1 MSNKAGMGTYLVSAI
16 ASAWSGMT
24 VMNLSTD
31 NQARHL
37 AAILFAIAVVLVI
50 IGVAVNVKRAM
61 DAGCEMKSDEP
72 KQPTFLQPHEETLQ
86 SPILPNTA
94 NQAEQSVLDAIRR
107 KVTEYQDMGDIG
119 FWRSRLYGEGDC
131 LVSYELELNEV
142 RKNLKDVGCYED
154 GEYQICVSSQS
165 YGKSEYLSKA
175 RNRHYSAYF
184 NEKCNLIIKKSLQ
197 VGLSKSQAEVIVLS
211 DYMLE
216 ELGIRLSREYI
227 ALKLKE
233 VELRYHMAR
242 IKEEQKQ
249 KEIEERKAQKDYERA
264 MRDAVKNEE
273 KTREQLEKQRE
284 ALERAASE
292 AEKTK
297 LQEQVSAL
305 EVRLQEA
312 LAMKER
318 AMSMAQQTRTGYVY
332 VISNVRSFGEGIYK
346 IGMTRRLDPMD
357 RVRELGDASVPFPF
371 EVHYMI
377 YTDDAPKL
385 EAELH
390 QRFAEFKMNSD
401 NYRKEFFRVSL
412 TEIEMALKDFG
423 MLE

>member
-1 MSNKAGMGTYLVSAI
+1 MSNKAGMNTYLVSAI
-16 ASAWSGMT
+16 ASAWLGMT

-37 AAILFAIAVVLVI
+37 AAMLFAIAVVLVI
-50 IGVAVNVKRAM
+50 IGVAVNVKRSIDSAY
-61 DAGCEMKSDEP
+61 DAKSDEP
-72 KQPTFLQPHEETLQ
+72 KLPTSMQPHEETLQ
-86 SPILPNTA
+86 SPILPKTA
-94 NQAEQSVLDAIRR
+94 NQAERAVLDAIRR
-107 KVTEYQDMGDIG
+107 KVTEYQDMGEVGI
-119 FWRSRLYGEGDC
+119 WRSRLHGEGDY
-131 LVSYELELNEV
+131 LVSYEFELVAV
-142 RKNLKDVGCYED
+142 RKNLKDIGCYED
-154 GEYQICVSSQS
+154 GEYQACVSAVG
-165 YGKSEYLSKA
+165 YGKDEFLSRA

-249 KEIEERKAQKDYERA
+249 KEVEERKAQKDYERA
-264 MRDAVKNEE
+264 MRDAAKNEE
-273 KTREQLEKQRE
+273 KAREQLEKQRE
-284 ALERAASE
+284 ALVRAASE

-305 EVRLQEA
+305 EFRLQEA

-401 NYRKEFFRVSL
+401 NYRKEFFKISL
-412 TEIEMALKDFG
+412 SDIETALREFEII
-423 MLE
+423 

>member
-1 MSNKAGMGTYLVSAI
+1 MSNKSGMGVYLVSAI

-24 VMNLSTD
+24 VMNLSED

-37 AAILFAIAVVLVI
+37 AAILLAIAVVLVI
-50 IGVAVNVKRAM
+50 IGVAVNVKRSM
-61 DAGCEMKSDEP
+61 DTGCETKPDEP
-72 KQPTFLQPHEETLQ
+72 KPPTFVQPHKVTLQ
-86 SPILPNTA
+86 TPILPKTA
-94 NQAEQSVLDAIRR
+94 NQTERAVLDAIRR
-107 KVTEYQDMGDIG
+107 KVTEYQDMGEVGI
-119 FWRSRLYGEGDC
+119 WRSRLYGEGDY
-131 LVSYELELNEV
+131 LVSYELELVAV
-142 RKNLKDVGCYED
+142 RKNLKDIGRYED
-154 GEYQICVSSQS
+154 GEFQACVSAVG
-165 YGKSEYLSKA
+165 YGKDEFLSRA

-233 VELRYHMAR
+233 VELRYHIAR

-249 KEIEERKAQKDYERA
+249 RELEERKAQKDYERA
-264 MRDAVKNEE
+264 MRNAAKNEE
-273 KTREQLEKQRE
+273 KAREQLEEKRE
-284 ALERAASE
+284 ALERTASE

-297 LQEQVSAL
+297 LQELVLAL
-305 EVRLQEA
+305 EERLKEA
-312 LAMKER
+312 LAIKER

-332 VISNVRSFGEGIYK
+332 VISNVRSFGESVYK

-371 EVHYMI
+371 DVHYMI

-401 NYRKEFFRVSL
+401 NYRKEFFKVSL
-412 TEIEMALKDFG
+412 SEIKFELKELN
-423 MLE
+423 MIE

>member
-1 MSNKAGMGTYLVSAI
+1 MSNKAGMNTYLIAAI
-16 ASAWSGMT
+16 ASAWAGMT
-24 VMNLSTD
+24 VLNLSED
-31 NQARHL
+31 NQSRHL

-50 IGVAVNVKRAM
+50 IGVAVNAKRAM
-61 DAGCEMKSDEP
+61 DAGSETKSDEP
-72 KQPTFLQPHEETLQ
+72 KQPTSVQPYEENLQT
-86 SPILPNTA
+86 PILPMSA
-94 NQAEQSVLDAIRR
+94 DRAEKSVLQAIRR
-107 KVTEYQDMGDIG
+107 KITEYQDMGDVG
-119 FWRSRLYGEGDC
+119 FWRSRLYGEGDS
-131 LVSYELELNEV
+131 LLSYELELNAV

-264 MRDAVKNEE
+264 MRDAEKNEE
-273 KTREQLEKQRE
+273 KAREQLEKQRE

-292 AEKTK
+292 AEKAK

-412 TEIEMALKDFG
+412 TEIETALKDFG
-423 MLE
+423 ML

>member
-1 MSNKAGMGTYLVSAI
+1 MGKGIGSVYLVSAI

-24 VMNLSTD
+24 VMNLSED

-50 IGVAVNVKRAM
+50 IGVAVNVKRSIDSVY
-61 DAGCEMKSDEP
+61 DAKSDEP
-72 KQPTFLQPHEETLQ
+72 KLPTSVQPHEDTPQ
-86 SPILPNTA
+86 TPILPKTA
-94 NQAEQSVLDAIRR
+94 NQAERAVLDAIRR
-107 KVTEYQDMGDIG
+107 KVTEYQDMGEVG
-119 FWRSRLYGEGDC
+119 VWRSRLYGESDY
-131 LVSYELELNEV
+131 LVSYEFELVAV
-142 RKNLKDVGCYED
+142 RKNLKDIGRYED
-154 GEYQICVSSQS
+154 GEYQACVSAVG
-165 YGKSEYLSKA
+165 YGRDEFLSRA

-216 ELGIRLSREYI
+216 ELGIRLRREYI

-249 KEIEERKAQKDYERA
+249 REIEERKAQKDYERA
-264 MRDAVKNEE
+264 MRDAAKNEE
-273 KTREQLEKQRE
+273 KAREQLEKQRE

-292 AEKTK
+292 AEKVK

-401 NYRKEFFRVSL
+401 NYRKEFFKVP
-412 TEIEMALKDFG
+412 IEDIESVLKG
-423 MLE
+423 LEVI

>member
-1 MSNKAGMGTYLVSAI
+1 MGKGIGSIYLVSAI
-16 ASAWSGMT
+16 ASAWLGMT

-37 AAILFAIAVVLVI
+37 AAMLFAIAVVLVI
-50 IGVAVNVKRAM
+50 IGVAVNVKRSIDSAY
-61 DAGCEMKSDEP
+61 DAKSDEP
-72 KQPTFLQPHEETLQ
+72 KLPTSMQPHEETLQ

-94 NQAEQSVLDAIRR
+94 NQAERAVLDAIRR
-107 KVTEYQDMGDIG
+107 KVTEYQDMGEVGI
-119 FWRSRLYGEGDC
+119 WRSRLYGEGDY
-131 LVSYELELNEV
+131 LVSYEFELVAV
-142 RKNLKDVGCYED
+142 RKNLKDIGRYED
-154 GEYQICVSSQS
+154 GEYQACVSAVG
-165 YGKSEYLSKA
+165 YGKDEFLSRA

-249 KEIEERKAQKDYERA
+249 QEVEERKAQKDYELA
-264 MRDAVKNEE
+264 MRDAAKNEE
-273 KTREQLEKQRE
+273 KAREQLEKQRE

-292 AEKTK
+292 AEKAK
-297 LQEQVSAL
+297 LQEQISAL

-401 NYRKEFFRVSL
+401 NYRKEFFKVP
-412 TEIEMALKDFG
+412 IEDIESVLKE
-423 MLE
+423 LHVI

>member
-16 ASAWSGMT
+16 ASAWLGMT

-37 AAILFAIAVVLVI
+37 AAMLFAIAVVLVI
-50 IGVAVNVKRAM
+50 IGVAVNVKRSIDSAY
-61 DAGCEMKSDEP
+61 DAKSDEP
-72 KQPTFLQPHEETLQ
+72 KLPTSMQPHEETLQ
-86 SPILPNTA
+86 SPILPKTA
-94 NQAEQSVLDAIRR
+94 NQAERAVLDAIRR
-107 KVTEYQDMGDIG
+107 KVTEYQDMGEVGI
-119 FWRSRLYGEGDC
+119 WRSRLYGEGDY
-131 LVSYELELNEV
+131 LVSYEFELVAV
-142 RKNLKDVGCYED
+142 RKNLKDIGRYED
-154 GEYQICVSSQS
+154 GEYQACVSAVG
-165 YGKSEYLSKA
+165 YGRDEFLSRA

-249 KEIEERKAQKDYERA
+249 QEVEERKAQKDYERV
-264 MRDAVKNEE
+264 MRDAAKNEE
-273 KTREQLEKQRE
+273 KAREQLEKQRE

-292 AEKTK
+292 AEKAK
-297 LQEQVSAL
+297 LQEQISAL

-401 NYRKEFFRVSL
+401 NYRKEFFKVP
-412 TEIEMALKDFG
+412 IEDIESVLKE
-423 MLE
+423 LEVI

>member
-16 ASAWSGMT
+16 ASAWLGMT

-37 AAILFAIAVVLVI
+37 AAMLFAIAVVLVI
-50 IGVAVNVKRAM
+50 IGVAVNVKRSIDSAY
-61 DAGCEMKSDEP
+61 DSKSDEP
-72 KQPTFLQPHEETLQ
+72 KLPTSMQPHEETLQ
-86 SPILPNTA
+86 TPILPRTA
-94 NQAEQSVLDAIRR
+94 NQAERAVLDAIRR
-107 KVTEYQDMGDIG
+107 KVTEYQDMGEVGI
-119 FWRSRLYGEGDC
+119 WRSRLYGEGDY
-131 LVSYELELNEV
+131 LVSYEFELVAV
-142 RKNLKDVGCYED
+142 RKNLKDIGRYED
-154 GEYQICVSSQS
+154 GEYQACVSAVG
-165 YGKSEYLSKA
+165 YGRDEFLSRA

-264 MRDAVKNEE
+264 MRDAAKNEG

-292 AEKTK
+292 AEKIK

-385 EAELH
+385 GAELH

-401 NYRKEFFRVSL
+401 NYRKEFFKVP
-412 TEIEMALKDFG
+412 IEDIESVLKE
-423 MLE
+423 LEVI

>member
-1 MSNKAGMGTYLVSAI
+1 MGNKKGTGGYFISAI
-16 ASAWSGMT
+16 ASAWAGMT
-24 VMNLSTD
+24 VLNLSED

-37 AAILFAIAVVLVI
+37 AAMLFAIAVVLVI

-61 DAGCEMKSDEP
+61 DAGCETKSDEP
-72 KQPTFLQPHEETLQ
+72 NPPTSVQPHEETLQ
-86 SPILPNTA
+86 TPILPKNT
-94 NQAEQSVLDAIRR
+94 NQAERAVLDAIRR
-107 KVTEYQDMGDIG
+107 KITEYQDMGDVG
-119 FWRSRLYGEGDC
+119 FWRSRLYGEGDSLAC
-131 LVSYELELNEV
+131 YELELNVV

-165 YGKSEYLSKA
+165 YGKSEYLSRA

-233 VELRYHMAR
+233 VEIRYHIAR

-249 KEIEERKAQKDYERA
+249 NEFEERKAQKDYERA
-264 MRDAVKNEE
+264 MRDAAKNEE
-273 KTREQLEKQRE
+273 KAREQLEKQRE

-292 AEKTK
+292 DEKTK

-346 IGMTRRLDPMD
+346 IGMTRRIDPMD

-377 YTDDAPKL
+377 YTNDAPKL

-401 NYRKEFFRVSL
+401 NYRKEFFKVP
-412 TEIEMALKDFG
+412 IEDIESVLKE
-423 MLE
+423 LEVI

>member
-1 MSNKAGMGTYLVSAI
+1 MVNKKGTGGYFISAT
-16 ASAWSGMT
+16 ASAWAGMT
-24 VMNLSTD
+24 LLNLSED
-31 NQARHL
+31 NQSRHL
-37 AAILFAIAVVLVI
+37 AAMLFAIAVVLVI
-50 IGVAVNVKRAM
+50 IGVAVTVNRSVDSVYEAKP
-61 DAGCEMKSDEP
+61 EKP
-72 KQPTFLQPHEETLQ
+72 KLPTPMQPHEDYLQ
-86 SPILPNTA
+86 TPILPMSA
-94 NQAEQSVLDAIRR
+94 DRAEKSVLQAIRR
-107 KVTEYQDMGDIG
+107 KITEYQDMGDIG
-119 FWRSRLYGEGDC
+119 FWRSRLYGEGDY
-131 LVSYELELNEV
+131 LVSYELELNAV

-184 NEKCNLIIKKSLQ
+184 NEKCNLIINKSLQ

-249 KEIEERKAQKDYERA
+249 KEIEESKAQKDYERA
-264 MRDAVKNEE
+264 MRDAAKNEE
-273 KTREQLEKQRE
+273 KAREQLEKQRE

-297 LQEQVSAL
+297 LQEQISAL

-357 RVRELGDASVPFPF
+357 RVRELGDASVPFSF
-371 EVHYMI
+371 ELHYMI

-412 TEIEMALKDFG
+412 TEIETALKDFG
-423 MLE
+423 ML

>member
-1 MSNKAGMGTYLVSAI
+1 MGKGIGSIYLVSAI
-16 ASAWSGMT
+16 ASAWSGIT

-61 DAGCEMKSDEP
+61 DAGCETKSDEP
-72 KQPTFLQPHEETLQ
+72 KQPTFVQPHEEALQ
-86 SPILPNTA
+86 SPILPKNTT
-94 NQAEQSVLDAIRR
+94 QAERAVLDAIRR
-107 KVTEYQDMGDIG
+107 KVTEYQDMGEVG
-119 FWRSRLYGEGDC
+119 VWRSRLYGEGDY
-131 LVSYELELNEV
+131 LVSYEFELVAV
-142 RKNLKDVGCYED
+142 RKNLKDIGRYED
-154 GEYQICVSSQS
+154 GEYQACVSAVG
-165 YGKSEYLSKA
+165 YGRDEFLSRA

-233 VELRYHMAR
+233 VELRFHMAR

-264 MRDAVKNEE
+264 IRDAAKNEE
-273 KTREQLEKQRE
+273 RAREQLEKQRE

-292 AEKTK
+292 AEKSK

-305 EVRLQEA
+305 EARLQEA

-401 NYRKEFFRVSL
+401 NYRKEFFKVP
-412 TEIEMALKDFG
+412 IEDIEAVLKDFG

>member
-1 MSNKAGMGTYLVSAI
+1 MNNKAGMGTYLVSAI
-16 ASAWSGMT
+16 ATAWSGMT

-31 NQARHL
+31 NQVRHL

-50 IGVAVNVKRAM
+50 IGVAVNVKRSIDSAY
-61 DAGCEMKSDEP
+61 DAKSDEP
-72 KQPTFLQPHEETLQ
+72 KLQTSMQPHEETLQ
-86 SPILPNTA
+86 SPILPKTA
-94 NQAEQSVLDAIRR
+94 NQAERAVLDAIRR
-107 KVTEYQDMGDIG
+107 KVTEYQDMGEVGI
-119 FWRSRLYGEGDC
+119 WRSRLYGEGDY
-131 LVSYELELNEV
+131 LVSYEFELVAV
-142 RKNLKDVGCYED
+142 RKNLKDIGRYED
-154 GEYQICVSSQS
+154 GEYQACVSAVG
-165 YGKSEYLSKA
+165 YGRDEFLSRA

-264 MRDAVKNEE
+264 MRDAAKNEE
-273 KTREQLEKQRE
+273 KAREQLEKQLE

-292 AEKTK
+292 AEKIK

-401 NYRKEFFRVSL
+401 NYRKEFFKISL
-412 TEIEMALKDFG
+412 SDIETALREFEII
-423 MLE
+423 

>member
-1 MSNKAGMGTYLVSAI
+1 MGKGIGSIYLVSAI

-50 IGVAVNVKRAM
+50 IGVAVTVKRSVDSVYEAKP
-61 DAGCEMKSDEP
+61 EKS
-72 KQPTFLQPHEETLQ
+72 KSPTPMQPHEGSLQ
-86 SPILPNTA
+86 TPILPMSA
-94 NQAEQSVLDAIRR
+94 DRAEKSVLQAIRQ
-107 KVTEYQDMGDIG
+107 KITEYQDMGEIG
-119 FWRSRLYGEGDC
+119 FWRSRLYGEGDS
-131 LVSYELELNEV
+131 LVSYELELNAV

-184 NEKCNLIIKKSLQ
+184 NEKCNLIIRKSLQ

-264 MRDAVKNEE
+264 MRDAAKNEE
-273 KTREQLEKQRE
+273 KAREQLEKQRE
-284 ALERAASE
+284 ALERAASD

-401 NYRKEFFRVSL
+401 NYRKEFFKVP
-412 TEIEMALKDFG
+412 IEDIESVLKDLG

>member
-1 MSNKAGMGTYLVSAI
+1 MSNKAGMETYLVSAI

-24 VMNLSTD
+24 VMDLSTD

-61 DAGCEMKSDEP
+61 DAGCETKSDESKP
-72 KQPTFLQPHEETLQ
+72 HTFVQPLKKTLQ
-86 SPILPNTA
+86 TPILPKTA
-94 NQAEQSVLDAIRR
+94 NQDERAVLDAIRR
-107 KVTEYQDMGDIG
+107 KVTEYQDMGEVGI
-119 FWRSRLYGEGDC
+119 WRSRLYGEGDY

-154 GEYQICVSSQS
+154 GEYQACVSAVG
-165 YGKSEYLSKA
+165 YGRDEFLSKA

-264 MRDAVKNEE
+264 MRDAAKNEE
-273 KTREQLEKQRE
+273 KAREQLEKQRE
-284 ALERAASE
+284 ALERATSE
-292 AEKTK
+292 AEKTM

-332 VISNVRSFGEGIYK
+332 VISNVRSFGEDIYK

-401 NYRKEFFRVSL
+401 NYRKEFFKSSL
-412 TEIEMALKDFG
+412 SEIKFVLKELN
-423 MLE
+423 MIE

>member
-1 MSNKAGMGTYLVSAI
+1 MGKGIGSIYLISAI
-16 ASAWSGMT
+16 ASAWLGMT

-37 AAILFAIAVVLVI
+37 AAMLFAIAVVLVI
-50 IGVAVNVKRAM
+50 IGVAVNVKRSIDSAY
-61 DAGCEMKSDEP
+61 DAKSDEP
-72 KQPTFLQPHEETLQ
+72 KQPTSVQPCEETLQ
-86 SPILPNTA
+86 TPILPRTA
-94 NQAEQSVLDAIRR
+94 NQAEIAVLDAIRR
-107 KVTEYQDMGDIG
+107 KVTEYQDMGEVGI
-119 FWRSRLYGEGDC
+119 WRSRLYGEGDY
-131 LVSYELELNEV
+131 LVSYEFELVAV
-142 RKNLKDVGCYED
+142 RKNLKDIGRYED
-154 GEYQICVSSQS
+154 GEYQACVSAVG
-165 YGKSEYLSKA
+165 YGRDEFLSRA

-264 MRDAVKNEE
+264 MRDAAKNEG

-332 VISNVRSFGEGIYK
+332 IISNVRSFGEGIYK

-385 EAELH
+385 ESELH

-401 NYRKEFFRVSL
+401 NYRKEFFKVP
-412 TEIEMALKDFG
+412 IEDIESVLKE
-423 MLE
+423 LHVI

>member
-1 MSNKAGMGTYLVSAI
+1 MSSKAGMNTYLIAAI

-24 VMNLSTD
+24 VMNLSED

-37 AAILFAIAVVLVI
+37 AAMLFAIAVVLVI
-50 IGVAVNVKRAM
+50 IGVAVNVKRSVDSVY
-61 DAGCEMKSDEP
+61 DAKTENPKS
-72 KQPTFLQPHEETLQ
+72 PTPLQPHEDTLQ
-86 SPILPNTA
+86 TPILPMSA
-94 NQAEQSVLDAIRR
+94 DRAEKSVLQAIRR
-107 KVTEYQDMGDIG
+107 KITEYQDMGDVG
-119 FWRSRLYGEGDC
+119 FWRSRLYGEGDS
-131 LVSYELELNEV
+131 LASYELELNV
-142 RKNLKDVGCYED
+142 VSKNLKDVGCYED
-154 GEYQICVSSQS
+154 GGFQICVSSKS
-165 YGKSEYLSKA
+165 YGKSEFLSRA

-197 VGLSKSQAEVIVLS
+197 IGLSKSQAEVIVLS

-249 KEIEERKAQKDYERA
+249 KEVEERKAQKDYERA
-264 MRDAVKNEE
+264 MRDAAKNEE
-273 KTREQLEKQRE
+273 KAREQLEKQRE
-284 ALERAASE
+284 ALVRAASE

-401 NYRKEFFRVSL
+401 NYRKEFFKISL
-412 TEIEMALKDFG
+412 SDIETALREFEII
-423 MLE
+423 

>member
-1 MSNKAGMGTYLVSAI
+1 MSCKAGMNTYLIAAI
-16 ASAWSGMT
+16 ASAWSALT
-24 VMNLSTD
+24 VLNLSED

-37 AAILFAIAVVLVI
+37 AAMLFAIAVVLVI

-61 DAGCEMKSDEP
+61 DAGCESKPDKP
-72 KQPTFLQPHEETLQ
+72 NPPTFLQPHEDTLQ
-86 SPILPNTA
+86 TPILPMSA
-94 NQAEQSVLDAIRR
+94 DQAEKSVLQAIRR
-107 KVTEYQDMGDIG
+107 KITEYQDMGDVG
-119 FWRSRLYGEGDC
+119 FWRSRLYGEGDS
-131 LVSYELELNEV
+131 LASYELELNV
-142 RKNLKDVGCYED
+142 LRKNLKDVGCYED
-154 GEYQICVSSQS
+154 GEFQICVSSQS

-175 RNRHYSAYF
+175 RNRHYSDYF
-184 NEKCNLIIKKSLQ
+184 NDKCNAIVKKSLQ

-264 MRDAVKNEE
+264 MRDAAKNEE
-273 KTREQLEKQRE
+273 KAREQLEKQLE

-292 AEKTK
+292 AEKIK

-401 NYRKEFFRVSL
+401 NYRKEFFKVP
-412 TEIEMALKDFG
+412 IEDIESVLKE
-423 MLE
+423 LEVI

>member
-1 MSNKAGMGTYLVSAI
+1 MSNKAGMNTYLISAI

-61 DAGCEMKSDEP
+61 DAGSETKSYEP
-72 KQPTFLQPHEETLQ
+72 KPHTFVQPLDETLQ
-86 SPILPNTA
+86 TPILPKTA
-94 NQAEQSVLDAIRR
+94 NQAERAVLYSIRR
-107 KVTEYQDMGDIG
+107 KVTEYQDMGEVGI
-119 FWRSRLYGEGDC
+119 WRSRLYGEGDY
-131 LVSYELELNEV
+131 LVSYEFELVAV
-142 RKNLKDVGCYED
+142 RKNLKDIGRYED
-154 GEYQICVSSQS
+154 GEYQACVSAVG
-165 YGKSEYLSKA
+165 YGRDEFLSRA

-264 MRDAVKNEE
+264 MRDAAKNEE
-273 KTREQLEKQRE
+273 KAREQLEKQRE

-305 EVRLQEA
+305 EVRLKEA

-401 NYRKEFFRVSL
+401 NYRKEFFKVPIKD
-412 TEIEMALKDFG
+412 IESVLKDLG

>member
-16 ASAWSGMT
+16 ASAWLGMT
-24 VMNLSTD
+24 VMNLSED

-50 IGVAVNVKRAM
+50 IGVAVNVKRSIDSAY
-61 DAGCEMKSDEP
+61 DAKSDEP
-72 KQPTFLQPHEETLQ
+72 KLPTSVQPHEDAPQT
-86 SPILPNTA
+86 PILPKTA
-94 NQAEQSVLDAIRR
+94 NQAERAVLDAIRR
-107 KVTEYQDMGDIG
+107 KITEYQDMGEVGI
-119 FWRSRLYGEGDC
+119 WRSRLYGEGDY
-131 LVSYELELNEV
+131 LVSYEFELVAV
-142 RKNLKDVGCYED
+142 RKNLKDIGRYED
-154 GEYQICVSSQS
+154 GEYQACVSAVG
-165 YGKSEYLSKA
+165 YGRDEYLSRA

-264 MRDAVKNEE
+264 MRDAAKNEE
-273 KTREQLEKQRE
+273 KAREQLEKQRE

-357 RVRELGDASVPFPF
+357 RVRELGDASVPFSF

-401 NYRKEFFRVSL
+401 NYRKEFFKVP
-412 TEIEMALKDFG
+412 IEDIESVLKE
-423 MLE
+423 LHVL

>member
-1 MSNKAGMGTYLVSAI
+1 MSNKSGMGTYLVSAI
-16 ASAWSGMT
+16 ASAWLGMT

-37 AAILFAIAVVLVI
+37 AAMLFAIAVVLVI
-50 IGVAVNVKRAM
+50 IGVAVNVKRSIDSAY
-61 DAGCEMKSDEP
+61 DAKSDEP
-72 KQPTFLQPHEETLQ
+72 KLPTSMQPHEETLQ
-86 SPILPNTA
+86 SPILPKTA
-94 NQAEQSVLDAIRR
+94 NQAERAVLDAIRR
-107 KVTEYQDMGDIG
+107 KVTEYQDMGEVGI
-119 FWRSRLYGEGDC
+119 WRSRLYGEGDS
-131 LVSYELELNEV
+131 LASYEFELVAV
-142 RKNLKDVGCYED
+142 RKNLKDIGRYED
-154 GEYQICVSSQS
+154 GEYQACVSAVG
-165 YGKSEYLSKA
+165 YGRDEFLSRA

-264 MRDAVKNEE
+264 MRDAANNEE
-273 KTREQLEKQRE
+273 KAREQLEKQRE

-292 AEKTK
+292 AEKIK

-305 EVRLQEA
+305 EFRLQEA

-377 YTDDAPKL
+377 YTDNAPKL

-401 NYRKEFFRVSL
+401 NYRKEFFKVP
-412 TEIEMALKDFG
+412 IEDIESVLKE
-423 MLE
+423 LEVI

>member
-1 MSNKAGMGTYLVSAI
+1 MGKGIGSIYLVSAI
-16 ASAWSGMT
+16 ASAWLGMT

-37 AAILFAIAVVLVI
+37 AAMLFAIAVVLVI
-50 IGVAVNVKRAM
+50 IGVAVNVKRSIDSAY
-61 DAGCEMKSDEP
+61 DAKSDEP
-72 KQPTFLQPHEETLQ
+72 KLPTSMQPHEETLQ
-86 SPILPNTA
+86 SPILPKTA
-94 NQAEQSVLDAIRR
+94 NQAERAVLDAIRR
-107 KVTEYQDMGDIG
+107 KVTEYQDMGEVGI
-119 FWRSRLYGEGDC
+119 WRSRLYGEGDY
-131 LVSYELELNEV
+131 LVSYEFELVAV
-142 RKNLKDVGCYED
+142 RKNLKDIGRYED
-154 GEYQICVSSQS
+154 GEYQACVSAVG
-165 YGKSEYLSKA
+165 YGKDEFLSRA

-249 KEIEERKAQKDYERA
+249 QEVEERKAQKDYELA
-264 MRDAVKNEE
+264 MRDAAKNEE
-273 KTREQLEKQRE
+273 KAREQLEKQRE

-292 AEKTK
+292 AEKAK

-332 VISNVRSFGEGIYK
+332 VISNVRSFGDGIYK

-401 NYRKEFFRVSL
+401 NYRKEFFKVP
-412 TEIEMALKDFG
+412 IEDIESVLKE
-423 MLE
+423 LHVI

>member
-1 MSNKAGMGTYLVSAI
+1 MGNKKGTGGYFISAT
-16 ASAWSGMT
+16 ASAWSALT
-24 VMNLSTD
+24 VLNLSED
-31 NQARHL
+31 NQSRHL
-37 AAILFAIAVVLVI
+37 AAMLFAIAVVLVI
-50 IGVAVNVKRAM
+50 IGVAVTVKRSVDSVY
-61 DAGCEMKSDEP
+61 DAKPEKPKS
-72 KQPTFLQPHEETLQ
+72 PTPLQPHEDTLQ
-86 SPILPNTA
+86 TPILPMSA
-94 NQAEQSVLDAIRR
+94 DRAEKSVLQAIRR
-107 KVTEYQDMGDIG
+107 KINEYQDMGDVG
-119 FWRSRLYGEGDC
+119 FWRSRLYGEGD
-131 LVSYELELNEV
+131 LLASYDLELNVV

-154 GEYQICVSSQS
+154 GEFQICVSSQS

-184 NEKCNLIIKKSLQ
+184 NDKCNAIVKKSLQ

-264 MRDAVKNEE
+264 MRDAAKNEE
-273 KTREQLEKQRE
+273 KAREQLEKQRE

-292 AEKTK
+292 AEKIK

-305 EVRLQEA
+305 EVRLKEA

-318 AMSMAQQTRTGYVY
+318 AMSMAQQTRMGYVY

-346 IGMTRRLDPMD
+346 IGMTRRLEPMD

-401 NYRKEFFRVSL
+401 NYRKEFFKISL
-412 TEIEMALKDFG
+412 SEIKFVLKELN
-423 MLE
+423 MIE

>member
-1 MSNKAGMGTYLVSAI
+1 MNNKAGMGTYLVSAI

-37 AAILFAIAVVLVI
+37 AAILFAIAVVLVF

-61 DAGCEMKSDEP
+61 DAGYKTKSDEP
-72 KQPTFLQPHEETLQ
+72 KLSTFVQPHEDAPQT
-86 SPILPNTA
+86 PILPKTA
-94 NQAEQSVLDAIRR
+94 NQAEQAVLDAIRR
-107 KVTEYQDMGDIG
+107 KVTEYQDMGEVGI
-119 FWRSRLYGEGDC
+119 WRSRLYGEGDY
-131 LVSYELELNEV
+131 LVSYEFELVAV
-142 RKNLKDVGCYED
+142 RKNLKDIGRYED
-154 GEYQICVSSQS
+154 GEYQACVSAVG
-165 YGKSEYLSKA
+165 YGRDEFLSRA

-249 KEIEERKAQKDYERA
+249 REIEERKAQKDYERA
-264 MRDAVKNEE
+264 MRDAAKNEE
-273 KTREQLEKQRE
+273 KAREQLEKQLE

-292 AEKTK
+292 AEKIK

-401 NYRKEFFRVSL
+401 NYRKEFFKVP
-412 TEIEMALKDFG
+412 IEDIESVLKE
-423 MLE
+423 LEVI

>member
-1 MSNKAGMGTYLVSAI
+1 MSSKAGMNTYLIAAI
-16 ASAWSGMT
+16 ASAWSALT
-24 VMNLSTD
+24 VLNLSED
-31 NQARHL
+31 NQAKHL
-37 AAILFAIAVVLVI
+37 AAMLFAIAVVLVI
-50 IGVAVNVKRAM
+50 IGVAVNVKRSIDSAY
-61 DAGCEMKSDEP
+61 DAKSDEP
-72 KQPTFLQPHEETLQ
+72 KLPTSMQPHEETLQ
-86 SPILPNTA
+86 SPILPKTA
-94 NQAEQSVLDAIRR
+94 NQAERAVLDAIRR
-107 KVTEYQDMGDIG
+107 KVTEYQDMGEVGI
-119 FWRSRLYGEGDC
+119 WRSRLYGEGDY
-131 LVSYELELNEV
+131 LVSYEFELVAV
-142 RKNLKDVGCYED
+142 RKNLKDIGRYED
-154 GEYQICVSSQS
+154 GEYQACVSAVG
-165 YGKSEYLSKA
+165 YGRDEFLSRA
-175 RNRHYSAYF
+175 RNWHYSAYF

-242 IKEEQKQ
+242 IKEEQKL

-264 MRDAVKNEE
+264 MRDAAKNEE
-273 KTREQLEKQRE
+273 KAREQLEKQRE

-292 AEKTK
+292 AEKTN

-312 LAMKER
+312 LVMKER

-332 VISNVRSFGEGIYK
+332 VISNVRSFGEDIYK

-412 TEIEMALKDFG
+412 TEIETALKDFG

>member
-1 MSNKAGMGTYLVSAI
+1 MGKGIGSIYLVSAI
-16 ASAWSGMT
+16 ASAWLGMT

-37 AAILFAIAVVLVI
+37 AAMLFAIAVVLVI
-50 IGVAVNVKRAM
+50 IGVAVNVKRSIDSAY
-61 DAGCEMKSDEP
+61 DAKSDEP
-72 KQPTFLQPHEETLQ
+72 KLPTSMQPHEETLQ
-86 SPILPNTA
+86 SPILPKTA
-94 NQAEQSVLDAIRR
+94 NQAERAVLDAIRR
-107 KVTEYQDMGDIG
+107 KVTEYQDMGEVGI
-119 FWRSRLYGEGDC
+119 WRSRLYGEGDY
-131 LVSYELELNEV
+131 LVSYEFELVAV
-142 RKNLKDVGCYED
+142 RKNLKDIGRYED
-154 GEYQICVSSQS
+154 GEYQACVSAVG
-165 YGKSEYLSKA
+165 YGKDEFLSRA

-249 KEIEERKAQKDYERA
+249 QEVEERKAQKDYERV
-264 MRDAVKNEE
+264 MRDAAKNEE
-273 KTREQLEKQRE
+273 KAREQLEKQRE

-292 AEKTK
+292 AEKAK

-371 EVHYMI
+371 EVHYII

-401 NYRKEFFRVSL
+401 NYRKEFFKVP
-412 TEIEMALKDFG
+412 IEDIESVLKE
-423 MLE
+423 LHVI

>member
-1 MSNKAGMGTYLVSAI
+1 MGKSPKMMGYFISATVSAW
-16 ASAWSGMT
+16 AGMT
-24 VMNLSTD
+24 VLNLSED

-61 DAGCEMKSDEP
+61 DAGCETKSDEP
-72 KQPTFLQPHEETLQ
+72 KTPTSVQPHEETLQ
-86 SPILPNTA
+86 SPILPKNT
-94 NQAEQSVLDAIRR
+94 NQAERAVLDAIRR
-107 KVTEYQDMGDIG
+107 KVTEYQDMGKVGI
-119 FWRSRLYGEGDC
+119 WRSRLYGDGDY
-131 LVSYELELNEV
+131 LVSYEFELVAV

-211 DYMLE
+211 YYMLE

-233 VELRYHMAR
+233 LELRYHMAR

-264 MRDAVKNEE
+264 MRDAAKNEE
-273 KTREQLEKQRE
+273 KAREQLEKQRE
-284 ALERAASE
+284 ALERTASE
-292 AEKTK
+292 SEKAK

-332 VISNVRSFGEGIYK
+332 VISNVRSFGEDIYK

-357 RVRELGDASVPFPF
+357 RVRELGDASVPFAF

-401 NYRKEFFRVSL
+401 NYRKEFFRLSL
-412 TEIEMALKDFG
+412 EEIESALREFV

>member
-1 MSNKAGMGTYLVSAI
+1 MGKGIGGIYLVSAI
-16 ASAWSGMT
+16 ASAWLGMT

-37 AAILFAIAVVLVI
+37 AAMLFAIAVVLVI
-50 IGVAVNVKRAM
+50 IGVAVNVKRSIDSAY
-61 DAGCEMKSDEP
+61 DAKSDEP
-72 KQPTFLQPHEETLQ
+72 KLPTSMQPHEETLQ
-86 SPILPNTA
+86 TPILPRTA
-94 NQAEQSVLDAIRR
+94 NQAEIAVLDAIRR
-107 KVTEYQDMGDIG
+107 KVTEYQDMGEVGI
-119 FWRSRLYGEGDC
+119 WRSRLYGEGDY
-131 LVSYELELNEV
+131 LVSYEFELVAV
-142 RKNLKDVGCYED
+142 RKNLKDIGRYED
-154 GEYQICVSSQS
+154 GEYQACVSAVG
-165 YGKSEYLSKA
+165 YGKDEFLSRA
-175 RNRHYSAYF
+175 RIRHYSAYF

-264 MRDAVKNEE
+264 MHDAAKNEE
-273 KTREQLEKQRE
+273 KAREQLEKQRE

-292 AEKTK
+292 AEKAK
-297 LQEQVSAL
+297 LQEQISAL

-401 NYRKEFFRVSL
+401 NYRKEFFKVP
-412 TEIEMALKDFG
+412 IEDIESVLKE
-423 MLE
+423 LHVI

>member
-1 MSNKAGMGTYLVSAI
+1 MSSKAGMNTYLIAAI
-16 ASAWSGMT
+16 ASAWSALT
-24 VMNLSTD
+24 VLNLSED
-31 NQARHL
+31 NQAKHL
-37 AAILFAIAVVLVI
+37 AAMLFAIAVVLVI
-50 IGVAVNVKRAM
+50 IGVAVNVKRSIDSAY
-61 DAGCEMKSDEP
+61 DAKSDEP
-72 KQPTFLQPHEETLQ
+72 KLPTSMQPHEETLQ
-86 SPILPNTA
+86 SPILPKTA
-94 NQAEQSVLDAIRR
+94 NQAERAVLDAIRR
-107 KVTEYQDMGDIG
+107 KVTEYQDMGEVGI
-119 FWRSRLYGEGDC
+119 WRSRLYGEGDY
-131 LVSYELELNEV
+131 LVSYEFELVAV
-142 RKNLKDVGCYED
+142 RKNLKDIGRYED
-154 GEYQICVSSQS
+154 GEYQACVSAVG
-165 YGKSEYLSKA
+165 YGRDEFLSRA

-242 IKEEQKQ
+242 IKEEQKL

-264 MRDAVKNEE
+264 MRDAAKNEE
-273 KTREQLEKQRE
+273 KAREQLEKQRE

-292 AEKTK
+292 AEKTN

-312 LAMKER
+312 LVMKER

-332 VISNVRSFGEGIYK
+332 VISNVRSFGEDIYK

-412 TEIEMALKDFG
+412 TEIETALKDFG

>member
-24 VMNLSTD
+24 VMNLSED

-61 DAGCEMKSDEP
+61 DAGCETKSDEP
-72 KQPTFLQPHEETLQ
+72 KSPTPLQPHEDTLQ
-86 SPILPNTA
+86 TPILPMSA
-94 NQAEQSVLDAIRR
+94 DRAEKSVLQAIRR
-107 KVTEYQDMGDIG
+107 KITEYQDMGDIG
-119 FWRSRLYGEGDC
+119 FWRSRLYGEGDS
-131 LVSYELELNEV
+131 LVSYELELNAV
-142 RKNLKDVGCYED
+142 RKNLKDVGCCED

-264 MRDAVKNEE
+264 MRDAAKNEE
-273 KTREQLEKQRE
+273 KAREQLEMQRE
-284 ALERAASE
+284 ALGRAASE

-401 NYRKEFFRVSL
+401 NYRKEFFKVP
-412 TEIEMALKDFG
+412 IEDIESVLKE
-423 MLE
+423 LEVI

>member
-1 MSNKAGMGTYLVSAI
+1 MNTYLISAI

-61 DAGCEMKSDEP
+61 DAGCETKSDESKP
-72 KQPTFLQPHEETLQ
+72 HTFVQPLEGTLQ
-86 SPILPNTA
+86 TPILPNTA

-107 KVTEYQDMGDIG
+107 KITEYQDMGDIG
-119 FWRSRLYGEGDC
+119 FWRSRLYGEGDY

-184 NEKCNLIIKKSLQ
+184 NEKCSLIIKKSLQ
-197 VGLSKSQAEVIVLS
+197 VGLSKSQAEVIIFS

-264 MRDAVKNEE
+264 MRDAAKNEE
-273 KTREQLEKQRE
+273 KAREQLERQRE
-284 ALERAASE
+284 ALERAASD

-305 EVRLQEA
+305 EVRLKEA

-385 EAELH
+385 EVELH

-401 NYRKEFFRVSL
+401 NYRKEFFKL
-412 TEIEMALKDFG
+412 PIEDIEAVLKG
-423 MLE
+423 LEVI

>member
-1 MSNKAGMGTYLVSAI
+1 MNNKAGMGTYLVSAI
-16 ASAWSGMT
+16 ATAWSGMT
-24 VMNLSTD
+24 VMNLSED

-37 AAILFAIAVVLVI
+37 AAMLFAIAVVLVI
-50 IGVAVNVKRAM
+50 IGVAVNVKRSIDSAY
-61 DAGCEMKSDEP
+61 DAKSDEP
-72 KQPTFLQPHEETLQ
+72 KLPTSMQPHEETLQ
-86 SPILPNTA
+86 SPILPKTA
-94 NQAEQSVLDAIRR
+94 NQAERAVLDAIRR
-107 KVTEYQDMGDIG
+107 KVTEYQDMGEVGI
-119 FWRSRLYGEGDC
+119 WRSRLYGEGDY
-131 LVSYELELNEV
+131 LVSYEFELVAV
-142 RKNLKDVGCYED
+142 RKNLKDIGRYED
-154 GEYQICVSSQS
+154 GEYQACVSAVG
-165 YGKSEYLSKA
+165 YGRDEFLSRA

-273 KTREQLEKQRE
+273 KAREQLEKQRE

-292 AEKTK
+292 AEKIK

-401 NYRKEFFRVSL
+401 NYRKEFFKVP
-412 TEIEMALKDFG
+412 IEDIESVLKE
-423 MLE
+423 LEVI